1 MLQAQNLGIFSQN
14 LPEAANHSC
23 PPNMSEGRTP
33 SHGLKSCHRLSPMAQ
48 SEAFSK
54 DFCKNGWRFHV
65 HIHSNHCIDVHCWGF
80 QFVPKVQFGDHISSV
95 LALVWQ
101 GWKLKVWSDGPLSC
115 GVVSFCS
122 MAEAAK
128 GYQRLWECVG
138 WWLQWLQI
146 QSHLECNA
154 VTKIGSLDI
163 QVYFMQI
170 HNSANPTIQ
179 HQVCMVYNIPKC
191 IIRQCG

>member
-23 PPNMSEGRTP
+23 PPPNMSEGRTP

-48 SEAFSK
+48 VHRKAFSK
-54 DFCKNGWRFHV
+54 DFCKNGWRFHM
-65 HIHSNHCIDVHCWGF
+65 HIHSNHCIDVHWGF

-101 GWKLKVWSDGPLSC
+101 GWKLKVSSDGPLSY

-128 GYQRLWECVG
+128 GPKATMARWIIAEVNRQSEPAYCCFGNVLVG
-138 WWLQWLQI
+138 DYSDYRSNRTWSAML
-146 QSHLECNA
+146 SR
-154 VTKIGSLDI
+154 KLD
-163 QVYFMQI
+163 
-170 HNSANPTIQ
+170 H
-179 HQVCMVYNIPKC
+179 
-191 IIRQCG
+191 